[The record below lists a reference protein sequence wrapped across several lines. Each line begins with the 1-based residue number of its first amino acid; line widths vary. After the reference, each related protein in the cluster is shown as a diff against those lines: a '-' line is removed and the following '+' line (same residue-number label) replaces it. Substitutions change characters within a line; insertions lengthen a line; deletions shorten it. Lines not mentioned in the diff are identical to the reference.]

1 MQKYKSLVLPIAL
14 LAGYFLREFCAEVSF
29 LVPYVIFIILALTM
43 SGVKL
48 SQLRPT
54 MLDFQ
59 IALYQALASIGL
71 YYLTFY
77 LTSDPVL
84 AEGVMICV
92 LCPVASSVTVV
103 ASMLGADARQTTSYT
118 ITGNLLVALIAPLY
132 ITLINSDS
140 EISLTGSFTMIFIK
154 IATVI
159 ALPFF
164 LMLFLQIFFPGA
176 NEKVAKYK
184 NLSFYFWSF
193 ALFVTIGQTAD
204 FVVLRWHGD
213 FQNVFRLG
221 FVALLICIFQF
232 AGGKFLGR
240 IHRDKIAGGQLMAQ
254 KNSAMGIWIVNTF
267 LNPVAS
273 VAMAFYAIWQNIFN
287 SWQIY
292 RNNSK

>member
-29 LVPYVIFIILALTM
+29 LVPYVIFIILSLTM

-48 SQLRPT
+48 SRLRPT
-54 MLDFQ
+54 VLDFQ
-59 IALYQALASIGL
+59 IALYQSLASIGL

-77 LTSDPVL
+77 LTSDRVL
-84 AEGVMICV
+84 SQGVMICV

-118 ITGNLLVALIAPLY
+118 ITGNLLVAMIAPLY
-132 ITLINSDS
+132 ITLINSDA
-140 EISLTGSFTMIFIK
+140 EVSLATSFTLIFIK

-164 LMLFLQIFFPGA
+164 LILFLQKFFQQV
-176 NEKVAKYK
+176 NEKVARYK

-204 FVVLRWHGD
+204 FVVTRWQGD
-213 FQNVFRLG
+213 FDNVFRLG
-221 FVALLICIFQF
+221 LVSLIICIFQF
-232 AGGKFLGR
+232 AAGKFLGR
-240 IHRDKIAGGQLMAQ
+240 IHGDTVAGGQLMAQ

-292 RNNSK
+292 RHNSR